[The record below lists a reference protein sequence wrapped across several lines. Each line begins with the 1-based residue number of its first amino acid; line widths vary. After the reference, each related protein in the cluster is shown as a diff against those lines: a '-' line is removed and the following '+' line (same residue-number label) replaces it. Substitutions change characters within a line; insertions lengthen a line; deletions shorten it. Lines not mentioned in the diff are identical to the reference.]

1 MRPVVKNG
9 ELDARSVQM
18 LAIVAQSMHA
28 KLDGIM
34 AQKGMRNKA
43 YLGYLL
49 FGIGEEF
56 VKRSVGGAAENYG
69 ILPHFCV
76 TTGRRNWRRVR

>member
-1 MRPVVKNG
+1 
-9 ELDARSVQM
+9 M

-69 ILPHFCV
+69 ILPHFFV
-76 TTGRRNWRRVR
+76 TTRRRNWRRVR